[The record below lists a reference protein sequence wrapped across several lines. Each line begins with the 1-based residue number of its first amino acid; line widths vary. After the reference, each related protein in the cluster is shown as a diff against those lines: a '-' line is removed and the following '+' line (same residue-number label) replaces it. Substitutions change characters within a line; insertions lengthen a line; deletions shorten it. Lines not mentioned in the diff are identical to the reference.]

1 MLKVGEK
8 RSGRPERRPP
18 IHPTNGF
25 GNTFLYKAVKK
36 NRHFQCTLSGRGE
49 GGKKKRTFCTLVNNG
64 DNWTSRLTDRLP
76 SEMISVLLSNFDDTG
91 A

>member
-8 RSGRPERRPP
+8 RSGRSERRPP

-36 NRHFQCTLSGRGE
+36 IAIFDVRFQGGGRGVE
-49 GGKKKRTFCTLVNNG
+49 K
-64 DNWTSRLTDRLP
+64 
-76 SEMISVLLSNFDDTG
+76 SVRFVRS
-91 A
+91 